1 MTPFFYWIVNLSF
14 WFWIYLWHKLKCGR
28 PWEMF
33 FFQWIKYC
41 NQGSGGFFFPSHHQL
56 TFLYL
61 SIYISR
67 YWMPTSVLRNSV
79 TLPCRSSWQ
88 RTTTPCRS
96 TPISLPA
103 SRIRSTLS
111 TRLAWIIII
120 IIIMC
125 FGGWVNGDIVYY
137 AEVVVSES
145 PCSSIPHWNRHDW
158 RWIKMMNYYYCI
170 LILNQNWLANNT
182 KRKAILGYY
191 QQGCYLVNGW
201 SSTNQENQI
210 SEFIK

>member
-1 MTPFFYWIVNLSF
+1 MGHERCFSFSELSIV
-14 WFWIYLWHKLKCGR
+14 
-28 PWEMF
+28 
-33 FFQWIKYC
+33 IK
-41 NQGSGGFFFPSHHQL
+41 GVEVFFFPSHHQL

-88 RTTTPCRS
+88 PTTTPCRS

-103 SRIRSTLS
+103 SRTRSTLS
-111 TRLAWIIII
+111 TRLAWI

-158 RWIKMMNYYYCI
+158 RWIKMMNYYYFI

-201 SSTNQENQI
+201 SSTDQENQI